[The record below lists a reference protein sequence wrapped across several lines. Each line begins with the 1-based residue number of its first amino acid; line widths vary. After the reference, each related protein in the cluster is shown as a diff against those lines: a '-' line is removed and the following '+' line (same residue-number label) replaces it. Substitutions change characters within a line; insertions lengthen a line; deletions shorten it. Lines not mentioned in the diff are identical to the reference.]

1 MTLITVVALFVN
13 KNMVETRKNT
23 KTPQIV
29 KLSSLLI
36 LFRGKKIMGACTRAK
51 RYQLKT
57 KTWFGLQK
65 NNKTVCFLPTLG
77 SQKFFFQAK
86 VGVLLFRTA

>member
-13 KNMVETRKNT
+13 KNMVKTRENA
-23 KTPQIV
+23 KTPQTV
-29 KLSSLLI
+29 QWSSLLI
-36 LFRGKKIMGACTRAK
+36 LFRGKKTTGPCTRAK
-51 RYQLKT
+51 RYQFKA

-65 NNKTVCFLPTLG
+65 IKPFAFCQLSVD
-77 SQKFFFQAK
+77 KFFQAK